1 MKGSRKVL
9 LGAVSNWL
17 RFIVAAIVALL
28 LVPVMTRSFGG
39 ERYGLW
45 ILSSSLLG
53 FLQSLDAG
61 FGAGTVKWTAESR
74 SPEEAGRRDELL
86 STSLAVHL
94 AASTI
99 GTVAVLV
106 LSMLFSGIFSIPGNL
121 ASEGSTL
128 FLLLGLRVTA
138 VGIPAGFLRGLV
150 FGSDR
155 LFLLNSVQI
164 ISSVA
169 YGAAVWGLLNSGV
182 GTIGVAAAGLGLS
195 ALEMAAVYL
204 AARRAMKQNETPI
217 RLSLRRIS
225 MARFREAFSYSGSS
239 FMVQVASAILMQS
252 DLIILKFFAPLAVVA
267 GYGVAG
273 RAAEYG
279 FILVKQAVNALTP
292 SIARLDPAKEPE
304 KTRFF
309 LTNASKYSGA
319 MAGSIAVA
327 SWSLGGPL
335 LAAWAGPGYDA
346 YGTILGI
353 LTTAFVI
360 ISVQLPCAAYL
371 TLKGDHVWASRVM
384 SSSALVNLAV
394 SIILAFALGA
404 IGIAL
409 GTLVASLLID
419 GIVLP
424 LRAYHSIGLK
434 GRDLL
439 LRVWFK
445 LVIPAAFQ
453 FAAMY
458 GLALLLPSRDLGT
471 IAIIGAIG
479 IAVFAASFALLSLD
493 RSERRLFFGGRRK
506 ASS

>member
-17 RFIVAAIVALL
+17 RFVVSALVALL

-45 ILSSSLLG
+45 VLSSSLLG

-74 SPEEAGRRDELL
+74 SPEDAGRRDELL

-94 AASTI
+94 AASAI
-99 GTVAVLV
+99 GTIAVLV
-106 LSMLFSGIFSIPGNL
+106 LSLLFSGIFSIPGNL
-121 ASEGSTL
+121 APEGRIL

-164 ISSVA
+164 VSSVA
-169 YGAAVWGLLNSGV
+169 YGAAVWALLASGV
-182 GTIGVAAAGLGLS
+182 GTIGIAAAGLGLS
-195 ALEMAAVYL
+195 ALEMAAVYV
-204 AARRAMKQNETPI
+204 AARHAMNQSETPI

-225 MARFREAFSYSGSS
+225 SARFREAFSYSGSS
-239 FMVQVASAILMQS
+239 FMVQVSSAVLMQS

-292 SIARLDPAKEPE
+292 SIARLDPAREPE
-304 KTRFF
+304 KARFF

-319 MAGSIAVA
+319 LAGSIAVA
-327 SWSLGGPL
+327 SWSFGGPL
-335 LAAWAGPGYDA
+335 LAAWAGPGYEA

-360 ISVQLPCAAYL
+360 ISVQMPCAAYL
-371 TLKGDHVWASRVM
+371 SLKGDHVWSSRAM
-384 SSSALVNLAV
+384 TASALINIAV
-394 SIILAFALGA
+394 SIILAFALGP

-419 GIVLP
+419 GLVLP
-424 LRAYHSIGLK
+424 LRAYRSIGLR

-439 LRVWFK
+439 LRVWIK
-445 LVIPAAFQ
+445 LVLPAALQ
-453 FAAMY
+453 CGAMY
-458 GLALLLPSRDLGT
+458 GLGFLLPSRDLGT

-479 IAVFAASFALLSLD
+479 IAAFGASFALLSLD
-493 RSERRLFFGGRRK
+493 GSERRLFLGGGRK
-506 ASS
+506 AAS